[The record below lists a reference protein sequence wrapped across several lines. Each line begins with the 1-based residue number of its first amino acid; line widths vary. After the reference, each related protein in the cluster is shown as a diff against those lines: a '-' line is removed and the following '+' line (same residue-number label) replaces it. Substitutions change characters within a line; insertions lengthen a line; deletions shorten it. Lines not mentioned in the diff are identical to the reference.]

1 VARWLTSVLKIYRQM
16 VFVAMGQI
24 VHHHF
29 EGGQLEGTLANGGV
43 GLAQYYNLRS
53 KIPRPVRTELSRVRK
68 GIANG
73 SVPVDPRA
81 YLSG

>member
-1 VARWLTSVLKIYRQM
+1 
-16 VFVAMGQI
+16 
-24 VHHHF
+24 
-29 EGGQLEGTLANGGV
+29 LEGTLANGGV

-53 KIPRPVRTELSRVRK
+53 KIPRPVRIELSRVRK